1 LYLCRG
7 DIFFELFE
15 KCLKLRDRTGVFGRK
30 FDQNLGIRN
39 RRFEIGVLFQSAFN
53 AASLLNDLLRG
64 LLIVP
69 KSGLGDLFFK
79 LR

>member
-1 LYLCRG
+1 LYLRRG

-15 KCLKLRDRTGVFGRK
+15 KRLKLRDRTGVFGRK

-69 KSGLGDLFFK
+69 KSGLGDFFFK